1 MDIRRALVTELK
13 IDPLS
18 LGTAFAARAVKPTL
32 EELVRSLQD
41 DHPNWTKDLIV
52 LEFEKLL
59 DDGVIVNRDGFYYYA
74 A

>member
-1 MDIRRALVTELK
+1 MDIRRALVAEL
-13 IDPLS
+13 
-18 LGTAFAARAVKPTL
+18 
-32 EELVRSLQD
+32 RSLQE
-41 DHPNWTKDLIV
+41 DLII